1 MRVVRDTWK
10 ILDKRSKLTI
20 LLLQF
25 FLIGS
30 SLLETLSIVVLA
42 PFMGLLS
49 GEFTIQNNQYINYI
63 FERSNVSYDEFI
75 FYFGIFVLV
84 FFIISNLINIFS
96 LYFISFFSERIGAK
110 ISSRLYNVYIQKP
123 YDFHI
128 EKTSSEIM
136 SKISYDADR
145 LYTLIKRILVANADI
160 LKCIFIISALIVYNV
175 KVAIFLTLI
184 FVFIY
189 LVIFLF
195 LEKIL
200 VKNSRILSDN
210 NTFIL
215 KLILEGLGAIK
226 DIIILK
232 RYIFFSKSFL
242 RYKLSVSKINA
253 FNQTSAMIP
262 RNVIEM
268 VAFSMLIS
276 LILINLKGNI
286 VMSNS
291 LSLLAVFGLASY
303 KLLPAFQ
310 NIYFSISIIKS
321 SQESFYKIRDDL
333 KEKTTTIINRDSSI
347 KLPFNKI
354 LELKNINW
362 NYKQSEKKV
371 LDNINIKI
379 KPNEIVGI
387 VGKSG
392 SGKTTLGNIILGLL
406 EPQKGKFIVDGI
418 EIDKSNLDKWQ
429 NNISFVPQNIF
440 LLVGSLREN
449 ITFGEEPHLFSQ
461 EKFDKAIK
469 MADLQEYVNKSKYGI
484 DTLVGERGIA
494 LSGGQSQRVGIARA
508 FYTNRDI
515 LFFDEATSSLD
526 GLTESNVINS
536 VRKLKNKTLFLI
548 SHNFNT
554 IKNCDK
560 IIFLEDGKV
569 EDSGSYWELVKKNK
583 KFASLAEVS

>member
-1 MRVVRDTWK
+1 MRIIRDIWE

-49 GEFTIQNNQYINYI
+49 GEFTIQNNQYINFI
-63 FERSNVSYDEFI
+63 FEKSNVSYDEFI

-96 LYFISFFSERIGAK
+96 VYFINFFSERIGAK
-110 ISSRLYNVYIQKP
+110 LSSRLYNVYIQKP
-123 YDFHI
+123 YVFHI
-128 EKTSSEIM
+128 ENTSSEIV

-145 LYTLIKRILVANADI
+145 LYSLIKRILQSNAEI

-175 KVAIFLTLI
+175 KVAIFLTI
-184 FVFIY
+184 
-189 LVIFLF
+189 IFLLIYVAIF
-195 LEKIL
+195 LTLEKIL
-200 VKNSRILSDN
+200 IKNSKILSDN
-210 NTFIL
+210 NSFIL
-215 KLILEGLGAIK
+215 KLIIEGLGAIK

-232 RYIFFSKSFL
+232 RYNFFSKSFFKY
-242 RYKLSVSKINA
+242 RFSVSKISA
-253 FNQTSAMIP
+253 FNQTSAIIP
-262 RNVIEM
+262 RNIIEM

-276 LILINLKGNI
+276 LILINLKGNF
-286 VMSNS
+286 MPNNS

-310 NIYFSISIIKS
+310 AIFFGLNTIKS
-321 SQESFYKIRDDL
+321 SQESFYKIRNDL
-333 KEKTTTIINRDSSI
+333 KENITSQANSDVSN
-347 KLPFNKI
+347 KLQFNKV

-362 NYKQSEKKV
+362 NYKYSEKKV

-379 KPNEIVGI
+379 NSNEIIGI

-406 EPQKGKFIVDGI
+406 KPQEGKFTTDGI
-418 EIDKSNLDKWQ
+418 EIEKSNVNKWQ

-440 LLVGSLREN
+440 LLEGSLKDN

-461 EKFDKAIK
+461 EKFNKAIK
-469 MADLQEYVNKSKYGI
+469 MADLEDYVNKSKYGI
-484 DTLVGERGIA
+484 DTIVGERGIA

-508 FYTNRDI
+508 FYTDRDI

-536 VRKLKNKTLFLI
+536 IRQLKNKTLFLI
-548 SHNFNT
+548 SHNFST

-560 IIFLEDGKV
+560 IIFLEDGKI
-569 EDSGSYWELVKKNK
+569 EDVGNYTELIKKNK

>member
-1 MRVVRDTWK
+1 MRVVRDTWE

-49 GEFTIQNNQYINYI
+49 GEFKIQDNQYINFI
-63 FERSNVSYDEFI
+63 FETSNVTYDEFI

-84 FFIISNLINIFS
+84 FFVISNLINIFS
-96 LYFISFFSERIGAK
+96 VYFINFFSERIGAK

-123 YDFHI
+123 YTFHI
-128 EKTSSEIM
+128 ENTSSEIV

-145 LYTLIKRILVANADI
+145 LYTLIKRILQSNADI

-184 FVFIY
+184 FLLIY
-189 LVIFLF
+189 IIIFLF
-195 LEKIL
+195 LQKIL

-210 NTFIL
+210 NSFIL
-215 KLILEGLGAIK
+215 RLILEGLGAIK

-232 RYIFFSKSFL
+232 RYNFFSKSFFKY
-242 RYKLSVSKINA
+242 RLSVSKISA
-253 FNQTSAMIP
+253 FNQTSAIIP
-262 RNVIEM
+262 RNIIEM

-276 LILINLKGNI
+276 LILINLKGNF
-286 VMSNS
+286 MLNNS

-310 NIYFSISIIKS
+310 NIYFGLSIIKS

-333 KEKTTTIINRDSSI
+333 KEKITTIINDDSSI
-347 KLPFNKI
+347 KLPLNKV
-354 LELKNINW
+354 LELKNVYW

-371 LDNINIKI
+371 LDNVNITI
-379 KPNEIVGI
+379 KSNEIVGI

-406 EPQKGKFIVDGI
+406 KPQKGKFTADGI
-418 EIDKSNLDKWQ
+418 EIEKSNVDKWQ

-440 LLVGSLREN
+440 LLEGSLKEN

-469 MADLQEYVNKSKYGI
+469 MADLEEYVNKSKHGI
-484 DTLVGERGIA
+484 DTIVGERGIA

-508 FYTNRDI
+508 FYTDRDI

-536 VRKLKNKTLFLI
+536 VRRLKNKTLFLI
-548 SHNFNT
+548 SHNFST

-569 EDSGSYWELVKKNK
+569 EDVGNYTELVKKNK
-583 KFASLAEVS
+583 NFARLAEVS

>member
-1 MRVVRDTWK
+1 MRVIRDTWE

-49 GEFTIQNNQYINYI
+49 GEFTIQDNQYINFI
-63 FERSNVSYDEFI
+63 FEKSNVSYDEFI

-96 LYFISFFSERIGAK
+96 VYFINFFSERIGAK

-123 YDFHI
+123 YVFHI
-128 EKTSSEIM
+128 ENTSSEIV

-145 LYTLIKRILVANADI
+145 LYSLIKRILQSNADI

-175 KVAIFLTLI
+175 KVAIFLTIIFLLI
-184 FVFIY
+184 Y
-189 LVIFLF
+189 GVIFLT
-195 LEKIL
+195 LQKIL
-200 VKNSRILSDN
+200 IKNSRILSDN
-210 NTFIL
+210 NSFIL
-215 KLILEGLGAIK
+215 KLIIEGLGAIK

-232 RYIFFSKSFL
+232 RYNFFSKSFFKY
-242 RYKLSVSKINA
+242 RFSVSKISA
-253 FNQTSAMIP
+253 FNQTSAIIP
-262 RNVIEM
+262 RNIIEM

-276 LILINLKGNI
+276 LILINLKGNF
-286 VMSNS
+286 MLNNS

-310 NIYFSISIIKS
+310 NIYFGLNTIKS
-321 SQESFYKIRDDL
+321 SQESFYKIRNDL
-333 KEKTTTIINRDSSI
+333 KEKITTLANSDVSN
-347 KLPFNKI
+347 KLQFNKV

-362 NYKQSEKKV
+362 NYKHSEKKV
-371 LDNINIKI
+371 LDNVNVKINS
-379 KPNEIVGI
+379 NEIIGI

-406 EPQKGKFIVDGI
+406 KPQTGKFTTDGI
-418 EIDKSNLDKWQ
+418 EIEISNVDKWQ

-440 LLVGSLREN
+440 LLEGSLKEN

-461 EKFDKAIK
+461 EKFNKAIK
-469 MADLQEYVNKSKYGI
+469 MADLEDYVNKSKYGI
-484 DTLVGERGIA
+484 DTIVGERGIA

-508 FYTNRDI
+508 FYTDRDI

-536 VRKLKNKTLFLI
+536 IRNLKNKTLFLI
-548 SHNFNT
+548 SHNFST

-569 EDSGSYWELVKKNK
+569 EEVGSYTELIKKNK